1 MVKVIAEIGCNHKGN
16 FNIAKEM
23 IKVASNCGASIVKF
37 QKRNNLKLLGKKAYN
52 SPHPVESNS
61 YGKTY
66 GLHRDFLEFNIN
78 QHKEL
83 KRYCEQLGV
92 EYATSVWDI
101 ISTKEVVSMKPNF
114 IKIPSATNLDFEIH
128 YYLIKNFKGKI
139 HISLGMTT
147 IQETEEI
154 IEFYKKYKKLDSLV
168 LYACTS
174 GYPVPPKDIC
184 LLEINYIINK
194 YKKHVKEYGFSGHH
208 NGIAPD
214 IAALT
219 LGLIQNRIF
228 DIKFN
233 YIERHFTLDRTWKG
247 TDHAASL
254 EPDGIRKLVRDIR
267 NVTQALNYKSSEIL
281 DIEWASR
288 QKLKML
294 TKSSHNNGHV
304 AASKIKSKN
313 SNRPKYFN

>member
-23 IKVASNCGASIVKF
+23 IKVASDCGASIVKF
-37 QKRNNLKLLGKKAYN
+37 QKRNNLELLGKKAYN
-52 SPHPVESNS
+52 MPHPVEANS

-92 EYATSVWDI
+92 EYSTSVWDI

-154 IEFYKKYKKLDSLV
+154 IEFYKRYKKLDSLV

-184 LLEINYIINK
+184 LLEINYIIGK

-294 TKSSHNNGHV
+294 TKNSYNNGPV
-304 AASKIKSKN
+304 AASIIKSKN